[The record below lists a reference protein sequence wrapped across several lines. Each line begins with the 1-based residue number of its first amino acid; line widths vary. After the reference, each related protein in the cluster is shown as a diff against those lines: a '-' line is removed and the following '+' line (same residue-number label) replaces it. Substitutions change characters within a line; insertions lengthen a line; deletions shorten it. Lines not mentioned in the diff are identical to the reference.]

1 MRGLARRAAT
11 LLTISSS
18 HLTAVNSK
26 LLSNMSVEGRVL
38 SFTLTI
44 ANNRSVLHTA
54 NVVS

>member
-11 LLTISSS
+11 LLTLSSS
-18 HLTAVNSK
+18 HLTAGNSK

-44 ANNRSVLHTA
+44 ANNSTVMHTA

>member
-11 LLTISSS
+11 LLTLSSS
-18 HLTAVNSK
+18 HLTAGNSK

-44 ANNRSVLHTA
+44 ANNRTVLHTA